1 MIIIII
7 RHILFGGK
15 ARTAGGFGMSLRTLG
30 LKERRARAEMRTI
43 EALRANIRQRTPYM
57 YTYVCLHTYK
67 YKYIYIYIVVCI
79 IIIIIIIIIIPRLC
93 TSARHATFA
102 ARPRVELY
110 YTILC
115 YAILYC
121 TILCYAILY
130 CTILYYTMLCY
141 TILYY
146 TILYFTTL
154 YYTILYYATLYYT
167 IV

>member
-67 YKYIYIYIVVCI
+67 YKYIYIYSCVYYHHYHYYYHYPEALHVCKT
-79 IIIIIIIIIIPRLC
+79 RYLR
-93 TSARHATFA
+93 SAPACR
-102 ARPRVELY
+102 
-110 YTILC
+110 
-115 YAILYC
+115 
-121 TILCYAILY
+121 
-130 CTILYYTMLCY
+130 TILYYTMLCY

-146 TILYFTTL
+146 TMLC
-154 YYTILYYATLYYT
+154 YTILYYTVLYCT
-167 IV
+167 IL